1 MDVIRSEV
9 LGFCMGV
16 RRATELAVEEAKK
29 AKANNERI
37 YTLGPLIH
45 NPQTLAELKN
55 LGVEILDEK
64 NCLKENEKA
73 AVVVRAHGTG
83 RKEEKKLIDSGYR
96 IIDATC
102 PKVKAVQL
110 KAQELAKEG
119 FFIFLAGDAEHA
131 EIKGILGYIED
142 EGNPRHAVIGTEA
155 QAREAA
161 ESLYKTDSKA
171 KTALLGQT
179 TIREE
184 EYLKIGEEIKKYFL
198 NLEIVNTICAAAA
211 ERQKALR
218 KMLDN
223 ADAVIIA
230 GGKESANTRI
240 LFEIAKE
247 TGKPCVL
254 AESARDI
261 PDIFHTF
268 QTVGI
273 SAGAS
278 TPDSVISEI
287 ELELQR

>member
-142 EGNPRHAVIGTEA
+142 EGKSAPRG
-155 QAREAA
+155 
-161 ESLYKTDSKA
+161 
-171 KTALLGQT
+171 
-179 TIREE
+179 
-184 EYLKIGEEIKKYFL
+184 
-198 NLEIVNTICAAAA
+198 N
-211 ERQKALR
+211 
-218 KMLDN
+218 
-223 ADAVIIA
+223 
-230 GGKESANTRI
+230 
-240 LFEIAKE
+240 
-247 TGKPCVL
+247 
-254 AESARDI
+254 RDR
-261 PDIFHTF
+261 
-268 QTVGI
+268 
-273 SAGAS
+273 SAGAGS
-278 TPDSVISEI
+278 GGIS
-287 ELELQR
+287 L